1 MFDSVLGLFSTDL
14 AIDLG
19 TANTLV
25 YVRNQGIVT
34 NEPSV
39 VAIAKKN
46 GGQKVLSVGAEA
58 KQMLGKTPGNIVAI
72 RPMRDGV
79 IADFTVTEAML
90 KYFIQKI
97 HNRRNFVRSRLII
110 SVPAGITNVE
120 RKAVREAAENAG
132 VRQVWLI
139 EQPMAAAIGAGLP
152 VREARGNMIVD
163 IGGGTTDVA
172 VVSMSGM
179 VTNVT
184 LKVAGDKLDE
194 SIINYVRRHHNM
206 LIGERTAEQI
216 KFNLGSVW
224 PPEDP
229 ADEPEPMDVKGR
241 DLISGVPKSI
251 ELTGPEVREAL
262 SDCARSILE
271 AVKATLEK
279 TPPELSGDISDRGVV
294 LAGGGANLRG
304 LATMLREEIGVPA
317 FVADEPLLAVVHG
330 AGMVLED
337 VDSYRQLLIAE

>member
-1 MFDSVLGLFSTDL
+1 MFDSLLGLISTDL

-25 YVRNQGIVT
+25 YVRKQGVIV

-39 VAIAKKN
+39 VAISK
-46 GGQKVLSVGAEA
+46 GDGPQRVLAVGADA

-90 KYFIQKI
+90 KYFIAKI
-97 HNRRNFVRSRLII
+97 HNRRHFVRSRLII
-110 SVPAGITNVE
+110 SVPAGITSVE
-120 RKAVREAAENAG
+120 RKAVREAAQNAG
-132 VRQVWLI
+132 VREVWLI

-194 SIINYVRRHHNM
+194 AIINYVRRHHNM

-216 KFNLGSVW
+216 KLRLGNVWHDDDPSV
-224 PPEDP
+224 E
-229 ADEPEPMDVKGR
+229 ESSMDMKGR
-241 DLISGVPKSI
+241 DLITGTPKSI
-251 ELTGPEVREAL
+251 ELTSREVRDAL
-262 SDCARSILE
+262 SDCARGILQ

-279 TPPELSGDISDRGVV
+279 TPPELSGDISERGIV

-304 LATMLREEIGVPA
+304 LDVMLREQVGIPV
-317 FVADEPLLAVVHG
+317 FVAEEPLLSVVKG

-337 VDSYRQLLIAE
+337 LEGYKGLLIS

>member
-1 MFDSVLGLFSTDL
+1 MFDNLLGLFSTDL

-25 YVRNQGIVT
+25 YVRNQGIVV

-39 VAIAKKN
+39 VAISRT
-46 GGQKVLSVGAEA
+46 GSSQKVLAVGSEA
-58 KQMLGKTPGNIVAI
+58 KRMLGKTPGNIVAI

-79 IADFTVTEAML
+79 IADFTVAEAML
-90 KYFIQKI
+90 KYFITKI
-97 HNRRNFVRSRLII
+97 HNRRHFVRSRLII

-120 RKAVREAAENAG
+120 RRAVREAAENSG
-132 VRQVWLI
+132 VREVFLI

-184 LKVAGDKLDE
+184 LKVAGDKLDDA
-194 SIINYVRRHHNM
+194 IINYVRKTHNM
-206 LIGERTAEQI
+206 MIGERTAEQI
-216 KFNLGSVW
+216 KIRLGGVW
-224 PPEDP
+224 PPP
-229 ADEPEPMDVKGR
+229 NGQADPEPMDMKGR
-241 DLISGVPKSI
+241 DLVTGVPKSI
-251 ELTGPEVREAL
+251 ELTAPEVRDAL
-262 SDCARSILE
+262 SDCARAILE
-271 AVKATLEK
+271 AIRATLEK
-279 TPPELSGDISDRGVV
+279 TPPELAGDISDRGIV
-294 LAGGGANLRG
+294 LAGGGALLRG
-304 LATMLREEIGVPA
+304 LDTMLRHELGIPVL
-317 FVADEPLLAVVHG
+317 VADEPLLGVVKG

-337 VDSYRQLLIAE
+337 LEGYKPILIRD

>member
-1 MFDSVLGLFSTDL
+1 MFDSLFGLFSTDL

-25 YVRNQGIVT
+25 YVRNQGIVV

-39 VAIAKKN
+39 VAISKN
-46 GGQKVLSVGAEA
+46 RDNSSKVLAVGHAA

-90 KYFIQKI
+90 KYFISKI
-97 HNRRNFVRSRLII
+97 HNRRHFVRSRLVI

-132 VRQVWLI
+132 VREVWLI
-139 EQPMAAAIGAGLP
+139 EQPIAAAIGAGLP

-179 VTNVT
+179 VTNVC

-194 SIINYVRRHHNM
+194 AIINFVRRHHNM
-206 LIGERTAEQI
+206 MIGERTAEQI
-216 KFNLGSVW
+216 KIHLGSVW
-224 PPEDP
+224 PPPPDQE
-229 ADEPEPMDVKGR
+229 EPMMDMKGR
-241 DLISGVPKSI
+241 DLITGVPRSI
-251 ELTGPEVREAL
+251 ELTSGDVREAL
-262 SDCARSILE
+262 ADCARSILD

-279 TPPELSGDISDRGVV
+279 TPPELAGDISERGLV

-304 LATMLREEIGVPA
+304 LDEMIRQEIGIPV
-317 FVADEPLLAVVHG
+317 FVADEPLLAVVRG
-330 AGMVLED
+330 AGKVLEEP
-337 VDSYRQLLIAE
+337 DSYRPILYG

>member
-1 MFDSVLGLFSTDL
+1 MLDSLLGLFSTDL

-19 TANTLV
+19 TANTVV
-25 YVRNQGIVT
+25 YVRKQGIVL

-39 VAIAKKN
+39 VAIAKT
-46 GGQKVLSVGAEA
+46 GASQRVLAVGSEA
-58 KQMLGKTPGNIVAI
+58 KNMLGKTPGNIVAI

-90 KYFIQKI
+90 KYFITKI
-97 HNRRNFVRSRLII
+97 HNRRHFVRSRLII

-132 VRQVWLI
+132 VREVWLI

-172 VVSMSGM
+172 VVSMAGM

-194 SIINYVRRHHNM
+194 AIINYVRRHHNM
-206 LIGERTAEQI
+206 MIGERTAEEMKI
-216 KFNLGSVW
+216 RLGSVW
-224 PPEDP
+224 PPAEGQEL
-229 ADEPEPMDVKGR
+229 EPVDVKGR
-241 DLISGVPKSI
+241 DLITGVPKSI
-251 ELTGPEVREAL
+251 QLTGPEVRDGL

-279 TPPELSGDISDRGVV
+279 TPPELAGDISERGIV
-294 LAGGGANLRG
+294 LAGGGAMLRG
-304 LATMLREEIGVPA
+304 LDTMLREEIGIPV
-317 FVADEPLLAVVHG
+317 FVADEPLLAVVKG

-337 VDSYRQLLIAE
+337 LEGYRSILLDQ

>member
-1 MFDSVLGLFSTDL
+1 MFDSLFGLFSTDL

-25 YVRNQGIVT
+25 YVRNQGIVV

-39 VAIAKKN
+39 VAISKN
-46 GGQKVLSVGAEA
+46 RDNSSKVLAVGQAA

-90 KYFIQKI
+90 KYFISKI
-97 HNRRNFVRSRLII
+97 HNRRHFVRSRLVI

-132 VRQVWLI
+132 VREVWLI
-139 EQPMAAAIGAGLP
+139 EQPIAAAIGAGLP
-152 VREARGNMIVD
+152 VREAQGNMIVD

-179 VTNVT
+179 VTNVC

-194 SIINYVRRHHNM
+194 AIINFVRRHHNM
-206 LIGERTAEQI
+206 MIGERTAEQI
-216 KFNLGSVW
+216 KIRLGSVW
-224 PPEDP
+224 PPPPDQE
-229 ADEPEPMDVKGR
+229 EPIMDMKGR
-241 DLISGVPKSI
+241 DLITGVPRSI
-251 ELTGPEVREAL
+251 ELTSGDVREAL
-262 SDCARSILE
+262 ADCARSILD

-279 TPPELSGDISDRGVV
+279 TPPELAGDISERGLV

-304 LATMLREEIGVPA
+304 LDEMIRQEIGIPV
-317 FVADEPLLAVVHG
+317 FVADEPLLAVVRG
-330 AGMVLED
+330 AGKVLEEP
-337 VDSYRQLLIAE
+337 DSYRPILYG